1 MLEEDIVTLS
11 DENRRLSDDLKAVL
25 DERRQ
30 LSSQVQEYV
39 TEVQRVENVIAQKV
53 HNLRD
58 NWLCFFIYFFL
69 IFLEELVFS
78 TLGLSI
84 CLGHWFFA
92 SSKRTDFCQS

>member
-1 MLEEDIVTLS
+1 MLEEDVVTLS

-53 HNLRD
+53 HITYENSRSSRLFVQYFWMTSLNL
-58 NWLCFFIYFFL
+58 YFQ
-69 IFLEELVFS
+69 
-78 TLGLSI
+78 LS
-84 CLGHWFFA
+84 
-92 SSKRTDFCQS
+92 